1 MAALE
6 AKEGALTLKNNVTDV
21 KERRGGISGEIRM
34 KNSVMAAPV
43 AKEGALT
50 LKNNVT
56 VREGAP
62 WTEALQKT

>member
-1 MAALE
+1 
-6 AKEGALTLKNNVTDV
+6 
-21 KERRGGISGEIRM
+21 
-34 KNSVMAAPV
+34 MAAPV

-62 WTEALQKT
+62 WRHFRWVNAESKRVKYSAVSYPYHVCLLRLNCGEFEKV